1 MNILIITAH
10 PKEASL
16 DGEILKR
23 IQANLPK
30 SHNIKLLNLYQ
41 EDFDPVLRYEQRRD
55 MKDDPSTEN
64 YRQLITWADQLIF
77 IFPIWWGGMPAILK
91 GFIDRVFAAGFAY
104 SYKGITPVAHLKGKK
119 AWIITTHDTPA
130 IFAKL
135 FVQDYGRILKKQV
148 LGMCGIKPTKL
159 TSIPYVR
166 GTSDSKIKK
175 QLDKISQLAQKI

>member
-16 DGEILKR
+16 NGEILKR
-23 IQANLPK
+23 VQANLPK
-30 SHNIKLLNLYQ
+30 SHSIKVLDLYQ
-41 EDFDPVLRYEQRRD
+41 ENFDPVLHYERRRD
-55 MKDDPSTEN
+55 MKDDPSAEK

-104 SYKGITPVAHLKGKK
+104 SYKGIMPVGHLKGKK
-119 AWIITTHDTPA
+119 AWIITTHDTPV

-135 FVQDYGRILKKQV
+135 FQQDYGHILKKQV
-148 LGMCGIKPTKL
+148 LAMCGIKPTKL
-159 TSIPYVR
+159 TAIPYVR
-166 GTSDSKIKK
+166 GTSDDILSK
-175 QLDKISQLAQKI
+175 QLDKIGLLAQKI